1 MISECRVLCIYL
13 SLPVVIISLIL
24 SIRMYLYIHHTH
36 THPHIHTHREKRI
49 SSKLLNIILSFLR
62 DMLCLIGAWV
72 SETFDCVSDPWA
84 CYVSAHFIREL
95 KAPTMGR
102 TLWVRRLNREIIVF
116 NSKELDR
123 LVLACILLVGF
134 LLVKLC
140 VFGEY
145 NYDTYIYTHTYIH
158 MYINIYNI

>member
-1 MISECRVLCIYL
+1 
-13 SLPVVIISLIL
+13 
-24 SIRMYLYIHHTH
+24 
-36 THPHIHTHREKRI
+36 
-49 SSKLLNIILSFLR
+49 
-62 DMLCLIGAWV
+62 
-72 SETFDCVSDPWA
+72 
-84 CYVSAHFIREL
+84 
-95 KAPTMGR
+95 MGR

-145 NYDTYIYTHTYIH
+145 NYDIYIYTHTHTYICIYIYIIYKYTNTCIY
-158 MYINIYNI
+158 MYTPAVAHDMHKPHPVTLCV

>member
-1 MISECRVLCIYL
+1 
-13 SLPVVIISLIL
+13 
-24 SIRMYLYIHHTH
+24 
-36 THPHIHTHREKRI
+36 
-49 SSKLLNIILSFLR
+49 
-62 DMLCLIGAWV
+62 
-72 SETFDCVSDPWA
+72 
-84 CYVSAHFIREL
+84 
-95 KAPTMGR
+95 MGR

-145 NYDTYIYTHTYIH
+145 NYDIYIYIAHDMHKAHPVTLCV
-158 MYINIYNI
+158 

>member
-1 MISECRVLCIYL
+1 
-13 SLPVVIISLIL
+13 
-24 SIRMYLYIHHTH
+24 
-36 THPHIHTHREKRI
+36 
-49 SSKLLNIILSFLR
+49 
-62 DMLCLIGAWV
+62 
-72 SETFDCVSDPWA
+72 
-84 CYVSAHFIREL
+84 
-95 KAPTMGR
+95 MGR

-145 NYDTYIYTHTYIH
+145 NYDIYIFAHIYTYIYTYI
-158 MYINIYNI
+158 

>member
-1 MISECRVLCIYL
+1 
-13 SLPVVIISLIL
+13 
-24 SIRMYLYIHHTH
+24 
-36 THPHIHTHREKRI
+36 
-49 SSKLLNIILSFLR
+49 
-62 DMLCLIGAWV
+62 
-72 SETFDCVSDPWA
+72 
-84 CYVSAHFIREL
+84 
-95 KAPTMGR
+95 MGR

-145 NYDTYIYTHTYIH
+145 NYDIYINTHTHTHTYVYT
-158 MYINIYNI
+158 YI